1 MQVPVQ
7 KHQANILIQF
17 PKAEVCVQ
25 HEPHTVVMVVTYWT
39 RLTSAL
45 FFESNAI
52 FCWWGSLV
60 FCYI

>member
-39 RLTSAL
+39 RLTSTL

-52 FCWWGSLV
+52 FC
-60 FCYI
+60 